1 MKFLNVDWIIL
12 ATGVAIFFARIIDV
26 SLGTLRTISIVQG
39 RKWMAFC
46 LGFFEIILWLSVIST
61 VVHKIKEA
69 PILGIFFAFGF
80 ATGNLVGIQIERWLA
95 LGYVILKVI
104 SKKYFTK
111 MSRCIREAGYAVT
124 TFQGE
129 GKDGPVVELYIV
141 CRRQDLK
148 RILLLVKDIEPS
160 AFYIIEHAG
169 SASKIYRPILQ
180 QPTGWRS
187 ILKKK

>member
-1 MKFLNVDWIIL
+1 MIIFL
-12 ATGVAIFFARIIDV
+12 TGLAIFFARIIDV

-39 RKWMAFC
+39 RKWMAFW
-46 LGFFEIILWLSVIST
+46 LGFFEISLWLAVIST
-61 VVHKIKEA
+61 VIHQITEA
-69 PILGIFFAFGF
+69 PLLGIFFAFGF

-95 LGYVILKVI
+95 LGHIILKVI
-104 SKKYFTK
+104 SKEHFHEMTQY
-111 MSRCIREAGYAVT
+111 IREAGYAVT

-129 GKDGPVVELYIV
+129 GKEGPVVELYIV

-148 RILLLVKDIEPS
+148 NILTRVKDIEPT

-169 SASKIYRPILQ
+169 AASKIYRPILQ